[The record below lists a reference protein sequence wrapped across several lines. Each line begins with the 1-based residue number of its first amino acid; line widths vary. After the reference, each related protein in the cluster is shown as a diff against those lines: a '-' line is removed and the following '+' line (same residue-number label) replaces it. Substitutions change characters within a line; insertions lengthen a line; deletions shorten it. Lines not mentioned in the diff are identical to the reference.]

1 MANSIELK
9 LFAPYNNN
17 VASKGC
23 FSNWSEIPMQKDD
36 RGYFRAK
43 VELEDGVYQYKFR
56 VQSQSWFLEPDEWI
70 EVSDPY
76 ATSIIDDASQNSV
89 IQIKDGKKVIDSYT
103 WQHDDKPL
111 PSNEELIIYELY
123 TGGFSGG
130 ESDNEKRGKFKD
142 VIDKL
147 DYLCELGINAVELM
161 PIQEHPGENGWG
173 YNPRHYFAVESSY
186 GSSDDLKRLIDE
198 CHSRGMR
205 VLMDCIFNHSDPDS
219 PLTKIN
225 YDYWY
230 SREPSDPDNSWGPE
244 FDYQKYD
251 ENLDIKPAWQFVG
264 DVVRFWI
271 EEYHI
276 DGIRFDASKQ
286 IGDFEFLSW
295 ITEQARQAVANKPF
309 FNTAE
314 YIPEN
319 PDLVGYG
326 KPMDACWHESFYQ
339 QVSKHISGDGFDLES
354 LKQVIDCRQQG
365 YGGTS
370 SVINYISSHDHK
382 YTLAEFGDRNI
393 FGESAFKRAKLGAV
407 LLMTAVGIPLI
418 WMGNEFGE
426 YNPEEEIKI
435 DWTLLENDPNQNLLD
450 YYRGLIALRKENHA
464 LRTDNIDFFYEDAES
479 KVLAYTR
486 WNDEGSRIVVIINF
500 SDDFLQDY
508 TIDHFPQ
515 AGTWHEWTQNYDVEA
530 ESTKLTISL
539 GEHEAQVFVSQP

>member
-1 MANSIELK
+1 MANSTEFK
-9 LFAPYNNN
+9 LFAPYNNS
-17 VASKGC
+17 AALKGS
-23 FSNWSEIPMQKDD
+23 FSDWSEISMQKDKQ
-36 RGYFRAK
+36 GYFRAK

-56 VQSQSWFLEPDEWI
+56 VQSQSHFLEADEW
-70 EVSDPY
+70 VDVNDPY
-76 ATSIIDDASQNSV
+76 ATSIDDESQNSV
-89 IQIKDGKKVIDSYT
+89 IQIKDGKKIVDNYT

-111 PSNEELIIYELY
+111 PSNEELVIYELY
-123 TGGFSGG
+123 VGGFSGG
-130 ESDNEKRGKFKD
+130 EGEGKKRGTFKD

-147 DYLCELGINAVELM
+147 DYLSELGINAVELM
-161 PIQEHPGENGWG
+161 PTQEFPGDNSWG

-186 GSSDDLKRLIDE
+186 GSTADLKHLIDE

-205 VLMDCIFNHSDPDS
+205 VLMDCIFNHSDTEA

-225 YDYWY
+225 FDYWY

-244 FDYQKYD
+244 FDYDKYD
-251 ENLDIKPAWQFVG
+251 ENLDLKPAWQFIG

-286 IGDFEFLSW
+286 IGNFEFLTW
-295 ITEQARQAVANKPF
+295 IAEQGRQAVGQKPF

-319 PDLVGYG
+319 PDLVGYN
-326 KPMDACWHESFYQ
+326 KPMDACWHESFYIQ
-339 QVSKHISGDGFDLES
+339 ALKHICGDELDLEGF
-354 LKQVIDCRQQG
+354 KQVIDCRQQG
-365 YGGTS
+365 YGGTAT
-370 SVINYISSHDHK
+370 VINYIACHDHQ
-382 YTLAEFGDRNI
+382 YTLAELGDRNI
-393 FGESAFKRAKLGAV
+393 SDESAFKRAKLGAV
-407 LLMTAVGIPLI
+407 LLMTAVGVPLV

-435 DWTLLENDPNQNLLD
+435 DWTLLENDLNKNLLG
-450 YYRGLIALRKENHA
+450 YYQGLIALRTGNHA

-486 WNDEGSRIVVIINF
+486 WNDEGSRVAVVVNF
-500 SDDFLQDY
+500 SDNFLKDY

-515 AGTWHEWTQNYDVEA
+515 SGTWHEWTNNYDVEA
-530 ESTKLTISL
+530 KEEKLTIDI
-539 GEHEAQVFVSQP
+539 GEFEAKVFVS

>member
-1 MANSIELK
+1 MASPIEFK
-9 LFAPYNNN
+9 LFAPYNNS
-17 VASKGC
+17 VALKGC
-23 FSNWSEIPMQKDD
+23 FSDWSEILMQKDD
-36 RGYFRAK
+36 RGYFRTK
-43 VELEDGVYQYKFR
+43 VELEDGIYQYKFC
-56 VQSQSWFLEPDEWI
+56 VQSQSYFLDSDEWV

-89 IQIKDGKKVIDSYT
+89 IQIKDGEKIVDSYT

-130 ESDNEKRGKFKD
+130 ESDNKQRGKFKN

-147 DYLCELGINAVELM
+147 DYICELGVNAVELM

-186 GSSDDLKRLIDE
+186 GSSEDLKHLIDE
-198 CHSRGMR
+198 CHSKGMR
-205 VLMDCIFNHSDPDS
+205 VLMDCILNHSDPEA

-251 ENLDIKPAWQFVG
+251 DNLDIKPAWQFIG
-264 DVVRFWI
+264 DIVKFWI

-276 DGIRFDASKQ
+276 DGIRFDAAKQ
-286 IGDFEFLSW
+286 IGDFEFMSW
-295 ITEQARQAVANKPF
+295 ITQQAREAVANKPF

-319 PDLVGYG
+319 PDLVGYD

-339 QVSKHISGDGFDLES
+339 QTLKHTSGDGFDLS
-354 LKQVIDCRQQG
+354 GLKQVIDCKQQG

-370 SVINYISSHDHK
+370 NVINYITSHDHK

-407 LLMTAVGIPLI
+407 LLMTAVGVPLV

-435 DWTLLENDPNQNLLD
+435 DWTLLENDHNKNLLD
-450 YYRGLIALRKENHA
+450 YYRGLIALRRENYA
-464 LRTDNIDFFYEDAES
+464 LRTDNINFFYEDPQS
-479 KVLAYTR
+479 KVLAYSR
-486 WNDEGSRIVVIINF
+486 WNDEGSRVVVVINF

-508 TIDHFPQ
+508 AIDRFPQ
-515 AGTWHEWTQNYDVEA
+515 DGNWHEWTQNYDVEA
-530 ESTKLTISL
+530 KSAKLVVSL
-539 GEHEAQVFVSQP
+539 GEHEAQVFVS

>member
-1 MANSIELK
+1 MANSIEFK
-9 LFAPYNNN
+9 LFAPFNNS
-17 VASKGC
+17 ATLKGC
-23 FSNWSEIPMQKDD
+23 FSDWSEISMQKDD

-56 VQSQSWFLEPDEWI
+56 VQSQSYFLDTDEWV

-89 IQIKDGKKVIDSYT
+89 IHIKDGEEIIDTYT
-103 WQHDDKPL
+103 WQHDDKAL
-111 PSNEELIIYELY
+111 PSNEELVIYELY
-123 TGGFSGG
+123 TGGFSGSELDSEEG
-130 ESDNEKRGKFKD
+130 GKFND

-147 DYLCELGINAVELM
+147 DYLCELGINALELM

-186 GSSDDLKRLIDE
+186 GSTEDLKRLIDE
-198 CHSRGMR
+198 CHSRGIR
-205 VLMDCIFNHSDPDS
+205 VLMDCIFNHSDTEA

-225 YDYWY
+225 FDYWY
-230 SREPSDPDNSWGPE
+230 NREPSDPDNSWGPE

-251 ENLDIKPAWQFVG
+251 ENIDIKPAWQFIG

-295 ITEQARQAVANKPF
+295 ITEQARQAVAGKPF

-339 QVSKHISGDGFDLES
+339 QVLKHICGDDFDLEG

-365 YGGTS
+365 YGGTTT
-370 SVINYISSHDHK
+370 VINYITCHDHK

-407 LLMTAVGIPLI
+407 LLMTAVGVPLV

-426 YNPEEEIKI
+426 YNPEEESKI
-435 DWTLLENDPNQNLLD
+435 NWTLLENNSNQNLLD
-450 YYRGLIALRKENHA
+450 YYRGLIALRKKNYA
-464 LRTDNIDFFYEDAES
+464 LRCNNIDFFYEDFES

-486 WNDEGSRIVVIINF
+486 WNNEGSRVVVVINF
-500 SDDFLQDY
+500 SGNFLQDY
-508 TIDHFPQ
+508 AINHFPQ

-530 ESTKLTISL
+530 ESGKLTISL
-539 GEHEAQVFVSQP
+539 GEYEAQVFVN